1 MRGFVSCILAS
12 LLITS
17 AAVAQTAPV
26 QSHKQD
32 KSDKWEVYAGYAF
45 DRSFGDTNFYHE
57 SAATSFNMYSPYNQ
71 NGGQASVAYFPWK
84 HVGVKAAFTYS
95 NNVAGVDAD
104 SRTQEVNISRSYLVG
119 PVVRWTVPGYFNN
132 RISVFGQQLFGAAHT
147 SINLDSRTFYCN
159 GNGEGCRASGFAT
172 VTGGGFDV
180 RINRYISVR
189 PGELDYWN
197 RQINMNHFY
206 ASSTGDNNYSVA
218 ANGLRYS
225 TGLSVHF

>member
-1 MRGFVSCILAS
+1 
-12 LLITS
+12 
-17 AAVAQTAPV
+17 
-26 QSHKQD
+26 
-32 KSDKWEVYAGYAF
+32 
-45 DRSFGDTNFYHE
+45 
-57 SAATSFNMYSPYNQ
+57 
-71 NGGQASVAYFPWK
+71 
-84 HVGVKAAFTYS
+84 
-95 NNVAGVDAD
+95 
-104 SRTQEVNISRSYLVG
+104 
-119 PVVRWTVPGYFNN
+119 
-132 RISVFGQQLFGAAHT
+132 
-147 SINLDSRTFYCN
+147 
-159 GNGEGCRASGFAT
+159 